1 MSFSKLLLSL
11 LLLSLAAA
19 VQQSTPLLRVPLQ
32 EKHSKERRA
41 SMQVSASGGLH
52 SHSRKEEDFPVDV
65 VYTWVETPKN
75 GSDAWIDIQETCGH
89 TEIQR
94 FRNYGTLR
102 TSLLALEMFIP
113 WVRKVFIVTRGEVPC
128 GIGHISIPIE
138 MVTHNQIYPRERQR
152 RDLPTYN
159 SDSLESHLHRIPDLA
174 EHFIYFNDDMYIGRP
189 LEKSFFFTPS
199 GQAVYYQMNVIGI
212 VVPQL
217 EEAKGQC
224 AATLQVEAKHQANPF
239 RKSAIFEA
247 QQESPEFFEE
257 LSRHRCR
264 RGNVSGDSAPFWQYM
279 CFHVR
284 HGYAKVEQHPQEAS
298 AWHEVALLSGRN
310 IAFAKSWYDTVLA
323 HRPSK
328 FCINDDF
335 ADVSGRQ
342 QNVQRVELADFL
354 LRYFLPF
361 PKFREIS
368 DACLSADSFSLPLI
382 AHRTKRS
389 AHTISSLVDLNIPDV
404 NVNSLK
410 QDKATPVDQLNQLIA
425 HTLNAVE
432 VRAHKGRQPLTCAS
446 SVRIIALNAERG
458 RTWKQIC
465 RMSQSKPN
473 LKGAHLYI
481 LNEMDSGMART
492 HNEDTTQL
500 LAQCLA
506 MDYVYGV
513 EFVELTEGPEK
524 MRVAAAKFGEPSS
537 RSFHGNAILSAFP
550 LEDVEILR
558 LPGAEE
564 FWHKGGFDGQHRLG
578 GRMAIFATLPVVN
591 VYGVRQGSVQIVSTH
606 LDSFMG
612 EDYNERSSRLISQK
626 LEQRSHDTK
635 DKVRRAIVAG
645 DLGSDGR
652 FSKAVN
658 FLVHGMHFSPA
669 SKSHPDDCRLCRGD
683 WIMLRGLPKVT
694 GRHVTPSQGLSS
706 HSFLTVDLQSAC

>member
-19 VQQSTPLLRVPLQ
+19 VQQSTPLLRVSLQ

-113 WVRKVFIVTRGEVPC
+113 WVRK
-128 GIGHISIPIE
+128 
-138 MVTHNQIYPRERQR
+138 VTHNQIYPRERQR

-247 QQESPEFFEE
+247 QQESPEFFKE

-284 HGYAKVEQHPQEAS
+284 HGYAKVEQSPPEAP

-328 FCINDDF
+328 FCINNDF
-335 ADVSGRQ
+335 KVAR
-342 QNVQRVELADFL
+342 
-354 LRYFLPF
+354 
-361 PKFREIS
+361 
-368 DACLSADSFSLPLI
+368 
-382 AHRTKRS
+382 
-389 AHTISSLVDLNIPDV
+389 VDLR
-404 NVNSLK
+404 
-410 QDKATPVDQLNQLIA
+410 
-425 HTLNAVE
+425 HE
-432 VRAHKGRQPLTCAS
+432 EE
-446 SVRIIALNAERG
+446 ALAE
-458 RTWKQIC
+458 
-465 RMSQSKPN
+465 
-473 LKGAHLYI
+473 
-481 LNEMDSGMART
+481 
-492 HNEDTTQL
+492 
-500 LAQCLA
+500 
-506 MDYVYGV
+506 
-513 EFVELTEGPEK
+513 F
-524 MRVAAAKFGEPSS
+524 
-537 RSFHGNAILSAFP
+537 
-550 LEDVEILR
+550 
-558 LPGAEE
+558 
-564 FWHKGGFDGQHRLG
+564 
-578 GRMAIFATLPVVN
+578 
-591 VYGVRQGSVQIVSTH
+591 
-606 LDSFMG
+606 
-612 EDYNERSSRLISQK
+612 
-626 LEQRSHDTK
+626 
-635 DKVRRAIVAG
+635 
-645 DLGSDGR
+645 
-652 FSKAVN
+652 
-658 FLVHGMHFSPA
+658 
-669 SKSHPDDCRLCRGD
+669 LCRYLMSMHNFEK
-683 WIMLRGLPKVT
+683 ITKAC
-694 GRHVTPSQGLSS
+694 PSHNSCS
-706 HSFLTVDLQSAC
+706 RF